1 MLNLSF
7 PLSELEYFLL
17 ILMRI
22 ASFVF
27 AAPFFSTRGV
37 PNHVKVALSVFI
49 SYIMYQFGPEHI
61 YPQYST
67 FIAYCVVVLKEV
79 AVGLLIGLGAQL
91 CTSVVLFAGRVID
104 MEVGLSMANVFDPT
118 TNEQST
124 ISGVILQYGTMLILY
139 TTGLHR
145 YLLKAL
151 METFTLI
158 PINGIHISTDRLL
171 TNLTAFL
178 SNYIII
184 GFRICLPVFA
194 SITLMNIVLGLLA
207 KLAPQMNMFSVGIQL
222 KLLAGLS
229 VLLITMRMMP
239 DICNFISMQM
249 QQMIVA
255 TVEGFVV
262 GWVDNFVYPLN
273 IAVHTDQL
281 IVFPRT
287 VHACKTFIVGLCC
300 FIKRG
305 RLYTGNDIVGASDFC
320 ERG

>member
-1 MLNLSF
+1 MPNLSF

-17 ILMRI
+17 VLVRI
-22 ASFVF
+22 ASFVYV
-27 AAPFFSTRGV
+27 APFFSTRGI
-37 PNHVKVALSVFI
+37 PNNVKIALSVFVA
-49 SYIMYQFGPEHI
+49 YIMYQFGPEHN
-61 YPQYST
+61 YPQYGT

-79 AVGLLIGLGAQL
+79 TVGLLIGLGAQL
-91 CTSVVLFAGRVID
+91 CTSVVLFAGRIID
-104 MEVGLSMANVFDPT
+104 MEIGLSMASVLDPT

-124 ISGVILQYGTMLILY
+124 ISGVSLQYGTMLILY

-158 PINGIHISTDRLL
+158 PINAIHINTDRLL
-171 TNLTAFL
+171 ANMTGFL

-239 DICNFISMQM
+239 DICSFISTQM

-255 TVEGFVV
+255 TVEG
-262 GWVDNFVYPLN
+262 LM
-273 IAVHTDQL
+273 
-281 IVFPRT
+281 
-287 VHACKTFIVGLCC
+287 
-300 FIKRG
+300 
-305 RLYTGNDIVGASDFC
+305 
-320 ERG
+320 

>member
-27 AAPFFSTRGV
+27 VAPFFSTRGI
-37 PNHVKVALSVFI
+37 PNNVKIALSVFI
-49 SYIMYQFGPEHI
+49 AYIMYQFGPEHV
-61 YPQYST
+61 YPQYGT
-67 FIAYCVVVLKEV
+67 FVAYCVVVLKEV
-79 AVGLLIGLGAQL
+79 AVGLLIGLAAQL

-124 ISGVILQYGTMLILY
+124 LSGVILQYGTMLILY

-158 PINGIHISTDRLL
+158 PINAIHINTDRLL
-171 TNLTAFL
+171 ANLISFL
-178 SNYIII
+178 GNYIII

-194 SITLMNIVLGLLA
+194 SITLMNIVLGILA

-239 DICNFISMQM
+239 DICNFISTQM

-255 TVEGFVV
+255 TVEG
-262 GWVDNFVYPLN
+262 LM
-273 IAVHTDQL
+273 
-281 IVFPRT
+281 
-287 VHACKTFIVGLCC
+287 
-300 FIKRG
+300 
-305 RLYTGNDIVGASDFC
+305 
-320 ERG
+320 

>member
-49 SYIMYQFGPEHI
+49 AYIMYQFG
-61 YPQYST
+61 PQYST

-255 TVEGFVV
+255 TVEG
-262 GWVDNFVYPLN
+262 LM
-273 IAVHTDQL
+273 
-281 IVFPRT
+281 
-287 VHACKTFIVGLCC
+287 
-300 FIKRG
+300 
-305 RLYTGNDIVGASDFC
+305 
-320 ERG
+320 

>member
-27 AAPFFSTRGV
+27 VAPFFSTKGV
-37 PNHVKVALSVFI
+37 PNQVKVAFSIFVA
-49 SYIMYQFGPEHI
+49 YIMYQFGPEHN

-79 AVGLLIGLGAQL
+79 AVGLLIGLSAQL

-104 MEVGLSMANVFDPT
+104 MEVGLSMASVLDPT
-118 TNEQST
+118 TNEQTT

-151 METFTLI
+151 METFVLI
-158 PINGIHISTDRLL
+158 PINGIHMDTDRLL
-171 TNLTAFL
+171 SNLLSFM
-178 SNYIII
+178 SNYIVI

-207 KLAPQMNMFSVGIQL
+207 KLAPQLNMFSVGIQL
-222 KLLAGLS
+222 KLLTGLS
-229 VLLITMRMMP
+229 VLLITMSMMP
-239 DICNFISMQM
+239 DISNFISVQI
-249 QQMIVA
+249 QQMITA
-255 TVEGFVV
+255 TVEG
-262 GWVDNFVYPLN
+262 LM
-273 IAVHTDQL
+273 
-281 IVFPRT
+281 
-287 VHACKTFIVGLCC
+287 
-300 FIKRG
+300 
-305 RLYTGNDIVGASDFC
+305 
-320 ERG
+320 

>member
-1 MLNLSF
+1 MVDLSF

-17 ILMRI
+17 VFMRI

-37 PNHVKVALSVFI
+37 PNQTKIGLSVFVA
-49 SYIMYQFGPEHI
+49 YIMYQFGPEHI
-61 YPQYST
+61 YPEYNT
-67 FIAYCVVVLKEV
+67 VLGYGIIVLKEV
-79 AVGLLIGLGAQL
+79 SVGLLIGLAAQL
-91 CTSVVLFAGRVID
+91 CTSIVLFAGRIID

-118 TNEQST
+118 TNEQSSIT
-124 ISGVILQYGTMLILY
+124 GVLLQYGVMLILY

-158 PINGIHISTDRLL
+158 PIAGIHIDTDKLL
-171 TNLTAFL
+171 MTLITFL

-222 KLLAGLS
+222 KLLVGLS
-229 VLLITMRMMP
+229 VIVITVTMLP
-239 DICNFISMQM
+239 DICNFISTQI
-249 QQMIVA
+249 QQMVVSV
-255 TVEGFVV
+255 VEGMM
-262 GWVDNFVYPLN
+262 
-273 IAVHTDQL
+273 
-281 IVFPRT
+281 
-287 VHACKTFIVGLCC
+287 
-300 FIKRG
+300 
-305 RLYTGNDIVGASDFC
+305 
-320 ERG
+320 

>member
-17 ILMRI
+17 ILVRI
-22 ASFVF
+22 ASFVL

-37 PNHVKVALSVFI
+37 PNRIKVALSIFI
-49 SYIMYQFGPEHI
+49 AYIMYQFGPEHV
-61 YPQYST
+61 YPQYNT

-79 AVGLLIGLGAQL
+79 AVGLLIGLSAQL
-91 CTSVVLFAGRVID
+91 CTSVVLFAGRIID
-104 MEVGLSMANVFDPT
+104 MEVGLSMASVFDPT
-118 TNEQST
+118 TNEQSS

-158 PINGIHISTDRLL
+158 PINAIHIDTDRLL
-171 TNLTAFL
+171 TNLIAFL

-207 KLAPQMNMFSVGIQL
+207 KLAPQLNMFSVGIQL

-229 VLLITMRMMP
+229 VLLITMTMMP
-239 DICNFISMQM
+239 DICTFISTQM

-255 TVEGFVV
+255 TVEG
-262 GWVDNFVYPLN
+262 LM
-273 IAVHTDQL
+273 
-281 IVFPRT
+281 
-287 VHACKTFIVGLCC
+287 
-300 FIKRG
+300 
-305 RLYTGNDIVGASDFC
+305 
-320 ERG
+320 